1 MKNYLIPA
9 LGIIIVAVILIIINE
24 FTDSTFVKD
33 YALIL
38 IIAGMLLGFVLSKVT
53 ANPKD
58 SE

>member
-9 LGIIIVAVILIIINE
+9 LGIIIVAVILVIINE

-38 IIAGMLLGFVLSKVT
+38 IIAGMLLGLVLSKVT
-53 ANPKD
+53 ANKKD
-58 SE
+58 S